1 MTQLVIWIAAC
12 AAIAFLTRDR
22 PMIAV
27 GLTATLWF
35 LVPAIGGTVVT
46 GQATGALSSH
56 PASWLVLTTFA
67 MQCIYSGKKL
77 AQVLARN
84 ILLYLVLVVVLAV
97 AYVNTRYGTYGGG
110 SVLLI
115 DQILVPTLMFVLIQ
129 VAATRRS
136 LLRLRTLFIV
146 LAAAVVIVAIVQWSV
161 KDTVFYTS
169 EFAQQY
175 WYNPKFDRWMG
186 TLDQPLA
193 LSLVVCTVTPLLAA
207 VKHWYLRI
215 PLLALMV
222 VGALVSQSRLGIALV
237 LLGAIYVTITTAT
250 TAVQRLG
257 GIAVIGGGV
266 TALAFSPLA
275 AGLLG
280 RLDNDT
286 GSTRARELAL
296 DFFATN
302 WSDYLLIGRGISSS
316 YRVGSAAGLGTSLE
330 SSILMYSIDI
340 GILFALLYFGC
351 MAYLLVRYRGS
362 TLIRGAWLAGLMVVV
377 IPMTYSALAT
387 RSVAGILVWGIL
399 ALITGASQLRDTEPV
414 FDAESAVDAADPV
427 EVGLGVQ
434 LGDHAIVTRS

>member
-1 MTQLVIWIAAC
+1 MIQLVIWIAAC

-27 GLTATLWF
+27 GLAATLWF
-35 LVPAIGGTVVT
+35 LVPAIGGTVIT
-46 GQATGALSSH
+46 GQSSGPLSSH

-67 MQCIYSGKKL
+67 MQCIYSSKKL

-84 ILLYLVLVVVLAV
+84 ILLYLVLVIVLAV

-110 SVLLI
+110 IVLLI
-115 DQILVPTLMFVLIQ
+115 DQILVPALMFVLIN

-146 LAAAVVIVAIVQWSV
+146 LASVVVIVAIVQWSV
-161 KDTVFYTS
+161 KDTVFYAS
-169 EFAQQY
+169 EFANQY
-175 WYNPKFDRWMG
+175 WYNPKYDRWMG

-207 VKHWYLRI
+207 VRHWFLRI

-222 VGALVSQSRLGIALV
+222 VGALVTQSRLGIVLV
-237 LLGAIYVTITTAT
+237 LLGVVYVTFTTARS
-250 TAVQRLG
+250 ALQRMAG
-257 GIAVIGGGV
+257 MTVVVGAAA
-266 TALAFSPLA
+266 ALAFSPLA

-280 RLDNDT
+280 RLEDDT
-286 GSTRARELAL
+286 GSTRARELAIS
-296 DFFATN
+296 FFGSH
-302 WSDYLLIGRGISSS
+302 WSDFLLVGRGISSS

-340 GILFALLYFGC
+340 GIIFALLYFGS

-362 TLIRGAWLAGLMVVV
+362 SLIRGAWLAGVLVLV

-387 RSVAGILVWGIL
+387 RSVAGILVWGVL
-399 ALITGASQLRDTEPV
+399 GLITAAAQLRD
-414 FDAESAVDAADPV
+414 SASGADAADAPEAV
-427 EVGLGVQ
+427 AVRES
-434 LGDHAIVTRS
+434 AAAR